1 MTEHQEPLS
10 QFSLRHGKAAELF
23 LSTSALTC
31 TQSDR
36 RVDQTSK
43 AAP

>member
-10 QFSLRHGKAAELF
+10 QFSLRHGKAAKLF
-23 LSTSALTC
+23 LSLNVPTC
-31 TQSDR
+31 TQSD
-36 RVDQTSK
+36 QPTGKTSK

>member
-10 QFSLRHGKAAELF
+10 QFSLRHGKVAKLF
-23 LSTSALTC
+23 LSTNAHTC

-36 RVDQTSK
+36 RVDQTNK

>member
-10 QFSLRHGKAAELF
+10 QFSLRHGKAAKLF
-23 LSTSALTC
+23 LSTNLLTC
-31 TQSDR
+31 TKGYR
-36 RVDQTSK
+36 RLDQTNK

>member
-10 QFSLRHGKAAELF
+10 QFSLRHGKAAKLF
-23 LSTSALTC
+23 LSPNALTC
-31 TQSDR
+31 PQSDLR
-36 RVDQTSK
+36 LNQTIK

>member
-10 QFSLRHGKAAELF
+10 QFSLRHGKAAKLF
-23 LSTSALTC
+23 LSTNALTC
-31 TQSDR
+31 TKSDR
-36 RVDQTSK
+36 RADQTIK

>member
-10 QFSLRHGKAAELF
+10 QFSLRHGKAAKLF

-31 TQSDR
+31 TKSDC
-36 RVDQTSK
+36 RVDQTIK